1 MFVPLRPSLR
11 EHAARSPRLSTH
23 PPPPPPPHGTEVK
36 NITRDG
42 DNSLR
47 IPSVDDL
54 FRSRSCLAFL

>member
-11 EHAARSPRLSTH
+11 EHAARSPRQIT
-23 PPPPPPPHGTEVK
+23 PHGTEVK